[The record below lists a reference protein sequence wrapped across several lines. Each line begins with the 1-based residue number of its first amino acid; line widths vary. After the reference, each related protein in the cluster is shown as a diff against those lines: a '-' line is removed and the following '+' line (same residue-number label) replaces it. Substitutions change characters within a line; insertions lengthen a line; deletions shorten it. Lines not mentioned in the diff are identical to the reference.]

1 MKGSF
6 MQNSRHSSA
15 WIPVLGPVSGS
26 AARPKHEIRE
36 RKISSSILYFSLLAL
51 AVTFFPAAAHAYPGG
66 IAGYSGKS
74 GVTCTQCHSSGTP
87 PTVTMALPTSVNS
100 GATYTL
106 TLTAVGGSGNG
117 GLDVATSTNGGTFT
131 AGTGTQ
137 LLSGELVQSS
147 GSSNHSWTFTW
158 TAPTVTSNTTATLY
172 GAAIDGYGGGTGTV
186 VANTTVLAP
195 VTNPKMNLAP
205 TSLTFAYQIGG
216 TVPAAQTVAV
226 SSSTSTAINYTAT
239 TATSWLTTTASG
251 TTPGNLSIGVN
262 PASLAAGTYTG
273 SVSVASTGASN
284 SPQSIPVTL
293 TVTAAAVKPTLG
305 LSPTSLTFNYQIGGS
320 TPAAQTVAT
329 SSSTSTAISYTA
341 TAGSSWLTTTASG
354 TTPGNLSI
362 GVNPASL
369 AAGTYTGT
377 VSVASSGASNTP
389 VSLPVTL
396 NVTAAAAKPTLNLS
410 PTSVTFNF
418 QIGGSTPA
426 AQNVATT
433 SSTSTAI
440 AYSASTSTA
449 WLTATGSG
457 STPGSVHLSV
467 NPSGLAAGT
476 YTGSVS
482 VTGTGASNSPV
493 SLPVTLNVTAATSN
507 PTINLTPSSLSFS
520 YASGGTMPG
529 SKTLSLASSTGSALS
544 YTAVASGGSWLSLGT
559 TSGSTPGSLNVS
571 VNPASMAAG
580 TYNGTITVT
589 SGGASNSPQSVPV
602 TLTVTSG
609 TTSGHLLASPRWI
622 SFNYAPGQSAP
633 SPKMVTVTS
642 SGSPLSY
649 TAAGFGGSWLSVSPS
664 GGTTSGKI
672 SIAVN
677 PDGLP
682 TGTYAG
688 VVQIS
693 ARGSRSIDMPVS
705 LNVGSGSGGG
715 GDDGGVSD
723 DSAIQAMP
731 ITSDLS
737 QSGSVNAKWVSGAGV
752 PTTNDS
758 GSTNDPQNQGLLITK
773 TSTSDT
779 KASAGVTINNADGL
793 ALTALGFDIRN
804 GSQCTTR
811 TPAFVVVTSDGINHT
826 VGGCSKGTKQSS
838 PAQGWTRLHFDPS
851 NPAQA
856 TPPIASGTTVK
867 TIQLVINEGP
877 EAGSGMVILDN
888 ILVNKTVIGKQ

>member
-1 MKGSF
+1 MR
-6 MQNSRHSSA
+6 NRRHSSA
-15 WIPVLGPVSGS
+15 WIPALGPLPSS
-26 AARPKHEIRE
+26 AARPTLEVRESRE
-36 RKISSSILYFSLLAL
+36 RKISLRVLYFSLLAVIVAFL
-51 AVTFFPAAAHAYPGG
+51 PSTAHAYPGG
-66 IAGYSGKS
+66 IAGYSGKTT

-87 PTVTMALPTSVNS
+87 PTVTMALPASVNS

-106 TLTAVGGSGNG
+106 TLTAAGGSGNG
-117 GLDVATSTNGGTFT
+117 GLDVASTAGTFT

-137 LLSGELVQSS
+137 VLSGELVQSS
-147 GSSNHSWTFTW
+147 GSSNHSWTFSW
-158 TAPTVTSNTTATLY
+158 TAPTVTTNTTATLY
-172 GAAIDGYGGGTGTV
+172 GSAIDSYGGGTGTV
-186 VANTTVLAP
+186 VANTTVLAA
-195 VTNPKMNLAP
+195 VANPKMNLAP
-205 TSLTFAYQIGG
+205 TSLTFNYQIGG
-216 TVPAAQTVAV
+216 SNPTPQSVAV
-226 SSSTSTAINYTAT
+226 SSSTSAAINYTAS
-239 TATSWLTTTASG
+239 TATTWLTTTASG
-251 TTPGNLSIGVN
+251 TTPGNLSIGAN
-262 PASLAAGTYTG
+262 PSGLAAGTYTG

-293 TVTAAAVKPTLG
+293 NVTAAAGKPTLG
-305 LSPTSLTFNYQIGGS
+305 VSPTSLTFNYQIGGS
-320 TPAAQTVAT
+320 TPAAQSVAT

-341 TAGSSWLTTTASG
+341 TTASAWLTTTASG
-354 TTPGNLSI
+354 TTPGSLSI
-362 GVNPASL
+362 GVSPASL

-377 VSVASSGASNTP
+377 VSIASTGASNTP
-389 VSLPVTL
+389 VSLPITL
-396 NVTAAAAKPTLNLS
+396 NVTAAAAKPTLILS

-426 AQNVATT
+426 AQKVATT

-440 AYSASTSTA
+440 PYSASTSTA
-449 WLTATGSG
+449 WLMATGSG
-457 STPGSVHLSV
+457 STPGSVNLSV

-493 SLPVTLNVTAATSN
+493 SLPVTLNVTAATTN
-507 PTINLTPSSLSFS
+507 PTINVTPSSLSFS
-520 YASGGTMPG
+520 YALGGTSPG
-529 SKTLSLASSTGSALS
+529 SKTLSLASSTGSALRF
-544 YTAVASGGSWLSLGT
+544 TAAASGGSWLSLGS
-559 TSGSTPGSLNVS
+559 TSGSTPGSVSVS
-571 VNPASMAAG
+571 VNPTGMAAG
-580 TYNGTITVT
+580 SYNGTITVT
-589 SGGASNSPQSVPV
+589 SGGAANSPQSVPV

-609 TTSGHLLASPRWI
+609 TGSGHLTASPRWL
-622 SFNYAPGQSAP
+622 SFNYAAGQSSP
-633 SPKMVTVTS
+633 SPKTVNVAS
-642 SGSPLSY
+642 SGTPLSY

-693 ARGSRSIDMPVS
+693 APGSRAIDLPVS
-705 LNVGSGSGGG
+705 LNVGSSSGGG
-715 GDDGGVSD
+715 GGD

-752 PTTNDS
+752 PNANDS
-758 GSTNDPQNQGLLITK
+758 NDPQNQGLLITK

-779 KASAGVTINNADGL
+779 KASAGIVINNADGM

-804 GSQCTTR
+804 GSQCTAR
-811 TPAFVVVTSDGINHT
+811 TPAFVVVTSDGVNHT

-838 PAQGWTRLHFDPS
+838 PAQGWTRLRFDPS

>member
-1 MKGSF
+1 
-6 MQNSRHSSA
+6 
-15 WIPVLGPVSGS
+15 L
-26 AARPKHEIRE
+26 
-36 RKISSSILYFSLLAL
+36 
-51 AVTFFPAAAHAYPGG
+51 TFY
-66 IAGYSGKS
+66 
-74 GVTCTQCHSSGTP
+74 
-87 PTVTMALPTSVNS
+87 L
-100 GATYTL
+100 
-106 TLTAVGGSGNG
+106 
-117 GLDVATSTNGGTFT
+117 
-131 AGTGTQ
+131 
-137 LLSGELVQSS
+137 
-147 GSSNHSWTFTW
+147 
-158 TAPTVTSNTTATLY
+158 TAPTVTTNTTATLLMVRQLMVT
-172 GAAIDGYGGGTGTV
+172 AEEQAPSWRIPP
-186 VANTTVLAP
+186 VLAP

-226 SSSTSTAINYTAT
+226 SSSTSTAINYTAS
-239 TATSWLTTTASG
+239 TATTWLTTTASG
-251 TTPGNLSIGVN
+251 TTPGNLSIGAN
-262 PASLAAGTYTG
+262 PSGLAAGTYTG

-293 TVTAAAVKPTLG
+293 NVTAAAGKPTLG
-305 LSPTSLTFNYQIGGS
+305 VSPTSLTFNYQIGGS
-320 TPAAQTVAT
+320 TPAAQSVTT

-341 TAGSSWLTTTASG
+341 TTASAWLTTTASG
-354 TTPGNLSI
+354 TTPGSLSI
-362 GVNPASL
+362 GVSPASL

-377 VSVASSGASNTP
+377 VSIASTGASNTP
-389 VSLPVTL
+389 VSLPITL
-396 NVTAAAAKPTLNLS
+396 NVTAAAAKPTLILS

-426 AQNVATT
+426 AQKVATT

-440 AYSASTSTA
+440 PYSASTSTA
-449 WLTATGSG
+449 WLMATGSG
-457 STPGSVHLSV
+457 STPGSVNLSV

-493 SLPVTLNVTAATSN
+493 SLPVTLNVAAATTN
-507 PTINLTPSSLSFS
+507 PTINVTPSSLSFS
-520 YASGGTMPG
+520 YALGGTSPG
-529 SKTLSLASSTGSALS
+529 SKTLSLASSTGSPLR
-544 YTAVASGGSWLSLGT
+544 YTAAASGGSWLSLGT
-559 TSGSTPGSLNVS
+559 TSGSTPGRVSVS
-571 VNPASMAAG
+571 VNPTGMAAG
-580 TYNGTITVT
+580 SHNGSISVT
-589 SGGASNSPQSVPV
+589 TGGAANSPQSVPV

-609 TTSGHLLASPRWI
+609 TGSGHLTASPRWL
-622 SFNYAPGQSAP
+622 SFNYAAGQSAP
-633 SPKMVTVTS
+633 SPKTVNVAS
-642 SGSPLSY
+642 SGTPLSY

-677 PDGLP
+677 PAGLP

-693 ARGSRSIDMPVS
+693 APGSRAIDLPVS
-705 LNVGSGSGGG
+705 LNVGSSSGGG
-715 GDDGGVSD
+715 GGGD

-752 PTTNDS
+752 PNANDS
-758 GSTNDPQNQGLLITK
+758 NDPQNQGLLITK

-779 KASAGVTINNADGL
+779 KASAGIVINNADGM

-804 GSQCTTR
+804 GSQCTAR
-811 TPAFVVVTSDGINHT
+811 TPAFVVVTSDGVNHT

-838 PAQGWTRLHFDPS
+838 PAQGWTRLRFDPS